1 MNPVDMIARKRDGYA
16 LTTDEIEAFVR
27 GTTDQSFK
35 DYQLSAMLMAIYL
48 RGMDAR
54 ETVDLTMAMARSGDM
69 LDLGAIDG
77 VKVDKHSTGGVG
89 DTTTLILA
97 PLVAACGAKVAKM
110 SGRGLGHTGGTLDK
124 LEAIPGLSV
133 SLTQAQFIRQVTDIG
148 LAVIGQT
155 AALAPADKTL
165 YALRDVTATV
175 GCLPLIVSSIL
186 SKKIASGA
194 DVVVLDVKT
203 GSGALMPTLDQSL
216 ALARAMVDIGNRTGR
231 KFSAL
236 VTDMDQPLGLKIG
249 NALEVSEAIE
259 VLAGV
264 TQGPLREV
272 SLALGAQMLLGAGIV
287 PNAQAGVQMLLDK
300 LQSGAGLEK
309 LSQMIAHQGGDA
321 RVVEDTRRLPTALT
335 REMCR
340 APRAGYVARMYTDAI
355 GNAARVLGAGRIRK
369 EDAIDPAVGLVMQ
382 VRLGDYVHAGDPL
395 CEMHLGARSNADA
408 ARLALSGAIVLSDEP
423 PAQDKLIYGVI
434 SGKDVP

>member
-423 PAQDKLIYGVI
+423 SAQGKLINGVI
-434 SGKDVP
+434 SGKDAP

>member
-124 LEAIPGLSV
+124 LEAIPGFSV
-133 SLTQAQFIRQVTDIG
+133 TLTETQFIRQVTDIG

-259 VLAGV
+259 VLSGV

-423 PAQDKLIYGVI
+423 SAQGKL
-434 SGKDVP
+434 

>member
-124 LEAIPGLSV
+124 LEAIPGFSV
-133 SLTQAQFIRQVTDIG
+133 TLTETQFIRQVTDIG

-300 LQSGAGLEK
+300 LQSGAGL
-309 LSQMIAHQGGDA
+309 
-321 RVVEDTRRLPTALT
+321 
-335 REMCR
+335 
-340 APRAGYVARMYTDAI
+340 
-355 GNAARVLGAGRIRK
+355 
-369 EDAIDPAVGLVMQ
+369 
-382 VRLGDYVHAGDPL
+382 
-395 CEMHLGARSNADA
+395 
-408 ARLALSGAIVLSDEP
+408 
-423 PAQDKLIYGVI
+423 
-434 SGKDVP
+434 

>member
-124 LEAIPGLSV
+124 LEAIPGLSI

>member
-287 PNAQAGVQMLLDK
+287 SNAQAGVQMLLDK

-434 SGKDVP
+434 SGKDAP

>member
-124 LEAIPGLSV
+124 LEAIPGLSI

-434 SGKDVP
+434 SGKDAP

>member
-434 SGKDVP
+434 SGKDAP